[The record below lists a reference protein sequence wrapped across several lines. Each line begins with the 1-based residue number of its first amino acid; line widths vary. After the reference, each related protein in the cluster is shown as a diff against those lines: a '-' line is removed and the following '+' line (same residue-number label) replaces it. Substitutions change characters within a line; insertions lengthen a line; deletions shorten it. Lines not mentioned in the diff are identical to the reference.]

1 MSRKAGQ
8 TVFFNT
14 VSRARRTKVQDA
26 MGRVVAVAAVG
37 CIYLTVTWGRY
48 NAWSTIIGLILV
60 SILLTVPVRT
70 KMSWPERSTYSMAW
84 ALALLLAVGRGLEV
98 FLAPRGLVPPR
109 TVFVIWAI
117 LAAAAFGVT
126 GWLARSDGS

>member
-1 MSRKAGQ
+1 VVDQRIFQ
-8 TVFFNT
+8 T
-14 VSRARRTKVQDA
+14 RRTNVQDA
-26 MGRVVAVAAVG
+26 IGRVIAVVVVG
-37 CIYLTVTWGRY
+37 SFYLTVTWGRY
-48 NAWSTIIGLILV
+48 NAWSTIIGLMLV
-60 SILLTVPVRT
+60 SILLTIPHRT

-84 ALALLLAVGRGLEV
+84 ALALVLAVGRGLEV

-117 LAAAAFGVT
+117 LAAGAFAVT